1 METQKNIS
9 EITFENQINI
19 PNDAI
24 EIWDVSEA
32 RDNSIQAY
40 IVDDGLG
47 SGTYH
52 LYIQSNNDIIYAN
65 ENMSSLFSLYEYYI
79 YDNISSL
86 VKINNLNLLDTSK
99 VTNMNSMFLACVSLT
114 TLDLSNFNTSN
125 VTTMSSMFYNCSS
138 LTSLDL
144 SSFNTNLVT
153 NMVGMFYQCA
163 KLTSLNL
170 SNAVF
175 NQVEYYADM
184 LTETNANITIYVK
197 DIDAETFINAR
208 LEDTNITTGTV
219 TIVP

>member
-1 METQKNIS
+1 
-9 EITFENQINI
+9 
-19 PNDAI
+19 
-24 EIWDVSEA
+24 
-32 RDNSIQAY
+32 
-40 IVDDGLG
+40 
-47 SGTYH
+47 
-52 LYIQSNNDIIYAN
+52 
-65 ENMSSLFSLYEYYI
+65 MSSWFSLYEYYI

-99 VTNMNSMFLACVSLT
+99 
-114 TLDLSNFNTSN
+114 
-125 VTTMSSMFYNCSS
+125 
-138 LTSLDL
+138 
-144 SSFNTNLVT
+144 VT